1 MKKPSSIKLKFL
13 IFTMKYPF
21 VRFTACT
28 AESNIP
34 ESPDRKHAGYIAMHG
49 KMIIKIRNKY
59 NTNIKSGIY
68 KNAVIREMII
78 KRKSI
83 LEASR
88 GLLGERP
95 LSL

>member
-1 MKKPSSIKLKFL
+1 
-13 IFTMKYPF
+13 MKYPF

-59 NTNIKSGIY
+59 NTNINKALQTLPRGIY
-68 KNAVIREMII
+68 VINGLKVAVN
-78 KRKSI
+78 
-83 LEASR
+83 
-88 GLLGERP
+88 
-95 LSL
+95 